1 MTLIRVKNGHDIRI
15 PGAPDQR
22 EVTAGVPSRVAV
34 LPERIPFIK
43 PRLEIRTGDAVRI
56 GSPLFYDKRTPNV
69 HYRSPG
75 AGVVS
80 DIRYGPRRVIS
91 QIVIDLDA
99 EEATEPLPD
108 VKLTD
113 TEDIT
118 REKVRDALVAGGL
131 WPLIRALPYRD
142 MAPIDGTEP
151 PALIVSLSN
160 REPFHPHPDIY
171 LTGCIGLFKRGIAFL
186 RHLAPNVMVTVDAEA
201 KQTIQLLGDTI
212 THRHRGAY
220 PAGDAGVTLFGT
232 RKTSFDNPAWFIGG
246 QDVLLIA
253 ALLDRGVYPT
263 ERLITVGGPAAGEAS
278 YVRTRLGAPLSS
290 LVAAAVDA
298 PARILNGGIFTG
310 VKTSAEDYL
319 GFFETA
325 LTVLPE
331 GAEEEFLA
339 LVTPGRRR
347 ASYSRAF
354 LSALAGGDMRLDC
367 NTHGELRACVACSY
381 CNRVCPVEILPQ
393 LAFKS
398 LLAEEIEEALAH
410 GLLDCVE
417 CGLCSYVC
425 PAKIDISDILTQG
438 KRDYYKEQQ

>member
-1 MTLIRVKNGHDIRI
+1 MPLIRVKNGHDIRI
-15 PGAPDQR
+15 PGAPGR
-22 EVTAGVPSRVAV
+22 GEVTADTPSRVAF

-43 PRLEIRTGDAVRI
+43 PRLEVRTGDAVRI
-56 GSPLFYDKRTPNV
+56 GSPLFYDKRTPEM

-75 AGVVS
+75 AGTIS

-99 EEATEPLPD
+99 EEANEPLPG
-108 VKLTD
+108 VKLGD
-113 TEDIT
+113 AEGIT

-142 MAPIDGTEP
+142 MAPIDGPEP
-151 PALIVSLSN
+151 PALIVALSN

-171 LTGCIGLFKRGIAFL
+171 LAGRDDLFHRGMAFL
-186 RHLAPNVMVTVDAEA
+186 RHLAPKVLVTVDAQA
-201 KQTIQLLGDTI
+201 QQTIDLLGDTI
-212 THRHRGAY
+212 THRHQGAY
-220 PAGDAGVTLFGT
+220 PAGDAGVTLYGT
-232 RKTSFDNPAWFIGG
+232 RKSSSDNPAWFIRG
-246 QDVLLIA
+246 QDVLLVA
-253 ALLDRGVYPT
+253 ALLDTGVYPT
-263 ERLITVGGPAAGEAS
+263 ERLIAVGGPAAGVAR

-290 LVAAAVDA
+290 LVDVADDV
-298 PARILNGGIFTG
+298 PARILNGGVFTG
-310 VKTSAEDYL
+310 IQTSAEGYL
-319 GFFETA
+319 GFFETSI
-325 LTVLPE
+325 TVLPE
-331 GAEEEFLA
+331 GVEEEFLA

-347 ASYSRAF
+347 ASYSRVF
-354 LSALAGGDMRLDC
+354 LSAAAGGDMAFDC

-381 CNRVCPVEILPQ
+381 CNRVCPVEMLPQ
-393 LAFKS
+393 LVFKS

-425 PAKIDISDILTQG
+425 PAKIDIFGILTQG